1 MGQYI
6 NEAKRFQK
14 LAKIITESQL
24 SEGYKFDDAD
34 EATAKEIEAKI
45 KPAIEGTIKKAM
57 MDIIAQ
63 NPELKG
69 APNYGLAV
77 GNVAYKI
84 VMDSIKENSNTPQ
97 SQLNEDDQILDVGHK
112 FANGMEIKYAVGT
125 KFDTSALPDSTR
137 VPHGVWVITRYQ
149 PNGVIDVK
157 CESGEAEGKTAI
169 WNMGS
174 LQYFIR
180 LGLKPVQAESLDQTI
195 DEALEAHRKQK

>member
-97 SQLNEDDQILDVGHK
+97 SQVSEVAGLEQYKVGMKLQLKGKPDQTFTIQMVQPSTVK
-112 FANGMEIKYAVGT
+112 GMEASMALHLKN
-125 KFDTSALPDSTR
+125 DTTGKEFQDSPGNYEIVNSTS
-137 VPHGVWVITRYQ
+137 
-149 PNGVIDVK
+149 
-157 CESGEAEGKTAI
+157 ESI
-169 WNMGS
+169 
-174 LQYFIR
+174 
-180 LGLKPVQAESLDQTI
+180 DQTI